1 MWLQLYFFE
10 QSNGKL
16 NACFRGVLPLF
27 YAVHL
32 PKISCRFKVS
42 RTCPQTLAPRQG
54 PYDPGTFVAFCFSI
68 SICPL
73 NQGGQPKMASSDSTA
88 MCLHIRR
95 APLLGLS
102 SAFKSFIHSH
112 SFASQSTLHCLQ
124 SSFSFYFSSSP
135 LSFVLCLSTFYPLHC
150 Q

>member
-1 MWLQLYFFE
+1 MSCLQTILNNYFK

-16 NACFRGVLPLF
+16 NACFGGVLPLF

-32 PKISCRFKVS
+32 PKISCRFKLS

-54 PYDPGTFVAFCFSI
+54 PYDPGTFSI

-112 SFASQSTLHCLQ
+112 SFASQSTLHSLQ
-124 SSFSFYFSSSP
+124 PSFSFYFSSSP
-135 LSFVLCLSTFYPLHC
+135 LSFVEFIINIC
-150 Q
+150 